1 MRYAL
6 PTLVT
11 LAVLLAPV
19 AVHAQNVF
27 DYGDTLYTDGATTPL
42 DDASASDAASEAP
55 SFDSLEMLAQP
66 TTASTGYATA
76 APGQPQGP
84 GMGVFRGFL
93 LGTSSYEVVTIGLPR
108 ASADGSSQGGFLM
121 VGDTRFALTNVQTS
135 QGSTTVTTG
144 DVQVLATFAAWVVAP
159 SRTTSTAEGVLQGR
173 VVVPATTAQE
183 RPGPGLTVVF
193 EGSLQLG
200 EATGTVLALPGH
212 GGPRGPR
219 PQEGSLLGY

>member
-19 AVHAQNVF
+19 TVHAQDVF
-27 DYGDTLYTDGATTPL
+27 DYGDTL
-42 DDASASDAASEAP
+42 DDASASDAASEAL

-66 TTASTGYATA
+66 TAATDGSATA
-76 APGQPQGP
+76 APRQPQGP
-84 GMGVFRGFL
+84 GMGWFRGFL

-108 ASADGSSQGGFLM
+108 ASADGSSQGGVLM
-121 VGDTRFALTNVQTS
+121 VGGTRFALANVQMS

-159 SRTTSTAEGVLQGR
+159 STTTATGTAVDSTATTAAGVLQGR
-173 VVVPATTAQE
+173 LVSPAPNGQG
-183 RPGPGLTVVF
+183 RPGPGRVVF

-200 EATGTVLALPGH
+200 ETTGTVLALPGH

-219 PQEGSLLGY
+219 PQDGSPTGY